1 MRKYKE
7 RKTIT
12 LQLSLECIATLKR
25 EVGRRMT
32 LMTEADPTFTFTL
45 ADLIEELAEKI
56 GGGGVCEG
64 VHS

>member
-12 LQLSLECIATLKR
+12 LQLSLECIATLRR
-25 EVGRRMT
+25 EVGRR

-56 GGGGVCEG
+56 GGVCVCEG